1 MKSIIKVL
9 NINKS
14 KDIRNIQRAVS
25 MNEGVIASEVSIEK
39 KEVQVIYNDSI
50 VDLDTIIDS
59 IENMGYMTI

>member
-25 MNEGVIASEVSIEK
+25 MNEVVIASEVSIEK

>member
-14 KDIRNIQRAVS
+14 KDIGNIQRAVS

-50 VDLDTIIDS
+50 VDLEAIIDS